1 MKPIKTI
8 KDGRKK
14 ISVYYENFQYFQ
26 PNIHV
31 CGDCH
36 IRCICAATG
45 QTWLEA
51 FDGLA
56 ASARKNQWNLG
67 LRENIT
73 DYLSTLG
80 FTWHAITPKR
90 GEKRPIVA
98 DFAKSHNKGHYVLDV
113 SNHVVGAHNGK
124 YYDIWDCGYKSMY
137 GYWELKEK

>member
-1 MKPIKTI
+1 MKVIKTI

-14 ISVYYENFQYFQ
+14 ISVYFNNFQYFQ
-26 PNIHV
+26 PNIHT

-73 DYLSTLG
+73 EYLATLG
-80 FTWHAITPKR
+80 FQWHAICPKK
-90 GEKRPIVA
+90 GEKRPTVS
-98 DFAKSHNKGHYVLDV
+98 DFAKTHTKGHYVLDI
-113 SNHVVGAHNGK
+113 SNHVVGAHHGK

-137 GYWELKEK
+137 GYWEKI